1 MRRAGTCLF
10 PATLCGKASLVALE
24 PGCVPACCSRCPSL
38 IGPLQPV
45 MVIGNVSCVLGV
57 LGFGLATSYRQAMA
71 ARAVGGAL
79 NAIIL
84 AEKAMLG
91 RGAA

>member
-1 MRRAGTCLF
+1 ML
-10 PATLCGKASLVALE
+10 
-24 PGCVPACCSRCPSL
+24 
-38 IGPLQPV
+38 
-45 MVIGNVSCVLGV
+45 VIGNVSCVLGV
-57 LGFGLATSYRQAMA
+57 LGFGLATSYGKAVA

-91 RGAA
+91 EAVVCAA

>member
-1 MRRAGTCLF
+1 
-10 PATLCGKASLVALE
+10 
-24 PGCVPACCSRCPSL
+24 
-38 IGPLQPV
+38 